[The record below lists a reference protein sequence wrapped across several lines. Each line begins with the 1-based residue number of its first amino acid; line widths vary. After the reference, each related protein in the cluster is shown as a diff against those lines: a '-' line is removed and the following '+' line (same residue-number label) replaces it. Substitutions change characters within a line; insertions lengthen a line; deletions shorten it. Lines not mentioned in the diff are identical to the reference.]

1 MCPVEPDRGELQVV
15 RANQNHETAGETAG
29 RGVRPAVSP
38 AGLQAEREFTA
49 YFFDTDAGGVV
60 HNLAYLRWV
69 EAARTDLAEKL
80 GWGIREMLEGEHGC
94 PVLTKTE
101 AEYLRPARL
110 EGPFCGG
117 VGGSGS
123 GGGGFLPHPAGTGRR
138 GPGHRKAQALARR
151 LAGSEFRKVIKIRF
165 L

>member
-1 MCPVEPDRGELQVV
+1 
-15 RANQNHETAGETAG
+15 
-29 RGVRPAVSP
+29 VSP
-38 AGLQAEREFTA
+38 ARLQAEREFTA

-69 EAARTDLAEKL
+69 EAVRTDLAEKL

-110 EGPFCGG
+110 GDRVKVVSRLTEVGKVRFVVESEVRGAGEVVFCRTRQELAA
-117 VGGSGS
+117 VVLS
-123 GGGGFLPHPAGTGRR
+123 TGKPRPLR
-138 GPGHRKAQALARR
+138 EDWRDLNSAK
-151 LAGSEFRKVIKIRF
+151 
-165 L
+165 